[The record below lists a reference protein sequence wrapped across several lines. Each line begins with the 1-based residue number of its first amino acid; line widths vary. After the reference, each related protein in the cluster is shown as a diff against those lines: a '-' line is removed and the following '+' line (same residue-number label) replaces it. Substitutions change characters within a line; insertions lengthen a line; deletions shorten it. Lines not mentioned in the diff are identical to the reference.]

1 MLKISLLLFVYKC
14 NCYTVIIGTGGTSDT
29 MHIVFTIMRN
39 IKVYH
44 QTNIINI
51 NPPGHNIS
59 CYQNLILPDL
69 NSCMIN
75 LFGPVQGP
83 SASPQHLT
91 SYFKSFCNLFH
102 FDFRRCEND
111 YTFWNFLRKKATNNT
126 QFLIFI
132 TYICCLNN
140 LFCRLGYS

>member
-59 CYQNLILPDL
+59 CYQNIDSTRLKFMHDKLSLGLFKVRVHLP
-69 NSCMIN
+69 NI
-75 LFGPVQGP
+75 
-83 SASPQHLT
+83 
-91 SYFKSFCNLFH
+91 
-102 FDFRRCEND
+102 
-111 YTFWNFLRKKATNNT
+111 
-126 QFLIFI
+126 
-132 TYICCLNN
+132 
-140 LFCRLGYS
+140 